1 MFCPVYPRPEFI
13 TPNPGV
19 SADLSWADVTESTE
33 LQKEVVVRER
43 HLRVGYAAMVTCRGH
58 RGNETNKRVKSSDGL
73 LTRETVSLNR
83 SDSTRYMDIIC
94 THMSSGEEKVQSLH
108 NLESLPFLQREGKK
122 KMHISNLC

>member
-58 RGNETNKRVKSSDGL
+58 RGNKTNKRVKSPDGL
-73 LTRETVSLNR
+73 LTTETVSLNR
-83 SDSTRYMDIIC
+83 SDSAGYTDIIC
-94 THMSSGEEKVQSLH
+94 TYMSSGEEKVQSLH
-108 NLESLPFLQREGKK
+108 SLESLPFLWREEKK
-122 KMHISNLC
+122 NVHL